1 MPRTKKELP
10 ALDDASKILNPDLP
24 DVASKNYTDTIL
36 KYGGL
41 ATKFPQLETEAK
53 TVVAAINEL
62 NSRPTPDPSEGS
74 DGHDG
79 SLVIAN
85 PPVAGT
91 VLETGK
97 GELIQT
103 NVGKLIEV
111 STGELVGPLYSINI
125 DDEIYTIDTGVAYLD
140 ELLDV
145 EISAATVGQILT
157 YNGEDWVNSDPKDVP
172 TGLDDLDDVSVTS
185 ATNGQVLTYE
195 DGVWVNSD
203 PAAIPSALDD
213 LTDVDINDP
222 VSGQVLK
229 YEDGVWKNATDSSG
243 ISKLSELEDVDVST
257 VVSGQFL
264 KYDGTEWTNSK
275 VGNDYVWEG
284 TQAEYDAIVEKDPEI
299 TYFITDAPAQRFNA
313 DAVVYNNANT
323 KLTATTV
330 QSAITEIVT
339 TNIYWTDL
347 VGILPA
353 GSTSIR
359 FQNSII
365 TPNSTINVFVDS
377 AFFGVSPTSI
387 TITPGIAVIGFE
399 EQANDMPVKV
409 RIS

>member
-1 MPRTKKELP
+1 MKDRRQLP
-10 ALDDASKILNPDLP
+10 ALDKSPKLNKPDLP
-24 DVASKNYTDTIL
+24 DISNKNYTDTIL
-36 KYGGL
+36 KYSGL
-41 ATKFPQLETEAK
+41 ATKFPQLNTNAK

-62 NSRPTPDPSEGS
+62 NARPIPEPEHIPSMNP
-74 DGHDG
+74 G

-91 VLETGK
+91 VLETFS
-97 GELIQT
+97 EILIQT
-103 NVGKLIEV
+103 SGRKSTFGDRLIEV
-111 STGELVGPLYSINI
+111 STGEPAGVLYSILI
-125 DDEIYTIDTGVAYLD
+125 DGEIYTIDTGVAYLN

-145 EISAATVGQILT
+145 AIEEPAQGQILT
-157 YNGEDWVNSDPKDVP
+157 YDGESWVNAEPVDI
-172 TGLDDLDDVSVTS
+172 
-185 ATNGQVLTYE
+185 
-195 DGVWVNSD
+195 
-203 PAAIPSALDD
+203 PAALDD
-213 LTDVDINDP
+213 LTDVDINNPDN
-222 VSGQVLK
+222 GQVLK
-229 YEDGVWKNATDSSG
+229 YEDGIWKNATDTG
-243 ISKLSELEDVDVST
+243 GVTQLSELEDVDVST

-275 VGNDYVWEG
+275 VDNDYVWEG
-284 TQAEYDAIVEKDPEI
+284 TQAEYDAIVEKDPEV
-299 TYFITDAPAQRFNA
+299 TYYITDAPAQRFNA

-339 TNIYWTDL
+339 TNIYWIDL
-347 VGILPA
+347 VGILPS

-359 FQNSII
+359 FQHSVI
-365 TPNSTINVFVDS
+365 TPSSTINVFVDS

-399 EQANDMPVKV
+399 EQSNDMPVKV

>member
-1 MPRTKKELP
+1 MPRNKKPLP
-10 ALDDASKILNPDLP
+10 ALDNAPKIANPDLP
-24 DVASKNYTDTIL
+24 NVYDRNYTDTIL

-41 ATKFPQLETEAK
+41 ATKYPQLETTAK

-62 NSRPTPDPSEGS
+62 NGRPIPEPVKPTGHSGS
-74 DGHDG
+74 D
-79 SLVIAN
+79 VIAN
-85 PPVAGT
+85 PPVGT
-91 VLETGK
+91 FIISTDADELLESNK
-97 GELIQT
+97 
-103 NVGKLIEV
+103 NKLLEI
-111 STGELVGPLYSINI
+111 STGTPAGILYSISI
-125 DDEIYTIDTGVAYLD
+125 DGEVYTIDTGVAYLD

-145 EISAATVGQILT
+145 EISTATAGQILT
-157 YNGEDWVNSDPKDVP
+157 YNGEDWVNSNPKDVP
-172 TGLDDLDDVSVTS
+172 IGLDDLDDVSVTS

-222 VSGQVLK
+222 ISGQVLK
-229 YEDGVWKNATDSSG
+229 YEDGAWKNATDSSG

-275 VGNDYVWEG
+275 VDNDYVWEG

-347 VGILPA
+347 VGILPT

-359 FQNSII
+359 FQNSVI